1 MVIIMVCLGSLGILT
16 AAIAA
21 RFVELNVEA
30 KLGERRIKMRDH
42 TIVCSADEGLSE
54 IVREFNESELEVVL
68 VDTEDHKT
76 PMRVTLLLRGS
87 VR

>member
-1 MVIIMVCLGSLGILT
+1 MVIIMVGLGSLGILT

-21 RFVELNVEA
+21 RFVELNVET

-42 TIVCSADEGLSE
+42 LIVCSTDEGMSE

-68 VDTEDHKT
+68 VDAVDHKA
-76 PMRVTLLLRGS
+76 PIRAALLLRRS